1 VTGLEQGMEMR
12 GEHTEAGSG
21 SGAHLEGVLDPHL
34 VLEEMGVVPGAV
46 VLDAGCGEGRFSI
59 PAASMVGG
67 EGKVY
72 ALDTSEERIESLSRA
87 ARDQGL
93 AQIETFVADATE
105 RIPLPAD
112 SVDVCLMAN
121 VFHDLVEDG
130 AVKGNLSEV
139 RRVLKPGGVL
149 AIVDFKKNVQR
160 PPGPA
165 LSRRLDPVE
174 VERVV
179 RQYGLHRERGTEV
192 GPYHYLIL
200 FTMCDTAS

>member
-12 GEHTEAGSG
+12 GEHTDTGSG
-21 SGAHLEGVLDPHL
+21 SGAHLEGVLDPHR
-34 VLEEMGVVPGAV
+34 VLEEIGILPGGV

-59 PAASMVGG
+59 PAASMVGE

-72 ALDTSEERIESLSRA
+72 ALDTSEERIESLRRA
-87 ARDQGL
+87 ARDRDL
-93 AQIETFVADATE
+93 YQIEAFVADATE
-105 RIPLPAD
+105 RVPLPAD

-130 AVKGNLSEV
+130 AVEGDLTEV

-160 PPGPA
+160 PPGPP
-165 LSRRLDPVE
+165 LSRRLSPDE

-179 RQYGLHRERGTEV
+179 SQYGLHWERGTEV
-192 GPYHYLIL
+192 GPFHYLIL

>member
-1 VTGLEQGMEMR
+1 MTGLEQGMEMR
-12 GEHTEAGSG
+12 GEHTDTGSG
-21 SGAHLEGVLDPHL
+21 SGAHLEGVLDPHR
-34 VLEEMGVVPGAV
+34 VLEEIGILPGGAL
-46 VLDAGCGEGRFSI
+46 LDAGCGEGRFSI

-72 ALDTSEERIESLSRA
+72 ALDTSEKRIESLRRA
-87 ARDQGL
+87 ALDRDL
-93 AQIETFVADATE
+93 PQIEAFVADATE

-130 AVKGNLSEV
+130 AVKGNLSEI

-160 PPGPA
+160 PPGPP
-165 LSRRLDPVE
+165 LSRRLDPDE

-179 RQYGLHRERGTEV
+179 REYGFHRERATEV
-192 GPYHYLIL
+192 GPNHYLML
-200 FTMCDTAS
+200 FTMCDTGS

>member
-1 VTGLEQGMEMR
+1 MEMR
-12 GEHTEAGSG
+12 GEQTDTGSG
-21 SGAHLEGVLDPHL
+21 SGAHLERVLDPHL
-34 VLEEMGVVPGAV
+34 VLEEMGVVAGAV

-59 PAASMVGG
+59 PAASMVGEKG
-67 EGKVY
+67 MVY
-72 ALDTSEERIESLSRA
+72 ALDTSEERIESLRRA
-87 ARDQGL
+87 ARDRDL
-93 AQIETFVADATE
+93 SQIEAFVADATE

-149 AIVDFKKNVQR
+149 GIVDFKKNVQR
-160 PPGPA
+160 PPGPP
-165 LSRRLDPVE
+165 LSRRLDPDE

-179 RQYGLHRERGTEV
+179 RHYGLHRERGTEI